1 MPPGFIRN
9 PDTVRQNNETPVR
22 PRGVALSG
30 EEELLMVET
39 FEGKVVLI
47 TGASGRIGLGLAETF
62 HAAGAKVALGDL
74 RQDAVDR
81 LAADLGG
88 ERTFAGVVDVR
99 DAASVRSFFAATEQ
113 SLGPVDIAVANAG
126 VFPTRAVLD
135 LDVAEWDR
143 VIEINMRGT
152 FLTCQA
158 AARSM
163 VAGKIITVSSGAHA
177 SARPG
182 GAPYCA
188 SKAGVVM
195 FTKTLAMEL
204 AEARIN
210 VNCIAPGYIQVDG
223 AVPDTEINRA
233 LLKNVPW
240 GRFGTPADVA
250 EIALFLA
257 SPAADYVTGEV
268 FAVNG
273 GAFAGRMYFPPAA
286 AVTA

>member
-1 MPPGFIRN
+1 M
-9 PDTVRQNNETPVR
+9 
-22 PRGVALSG
+22 A
-30 EEELLMVET
+30 ET

-47 TGASGRIGLGLAETF
+47 TGASGRIGLGLAQTF

-81 LAADLGG
+81 VAADLGG

-99 DAASVRSFFAATEQ
+99 DAASVHSFFAATERA
-113 SLGPVDIAVANAG
+113 LGPVDISVANAG

-135 LDVAEWDR
+135 LDVEEWDR

-163 VAGKIITVSSGAHA
+163 VAGKRPGKIITVSSGAHA

-233 LLKNVPW
+233 LLANIPW

-250 EIALFLA
+250 KMALFLA
-257 SPAADYVTGEV
+257 SSAADYVTGEV

-273 GAFAGRMYFPPAA
+273 GAFAGRMYFPSAA

>member
-1 MPPGFIRN
+1 MA
-9 PDTVRQNNETPVR
+9 ETI
-22 PRGVALSG
+22 
-30 EEELLMVET
+30 
-39 FEGKVVLI
+39 EGKVVLI
-47 TGASGRIGLGLAETF
+47 TGASGRIGLGMAQAF
-62 HAAGAKVALGDL
+62 HAAGARVALGDL
-74 RQDAVDR
+74 HQGTVEGA
-81 LAADLGG
+81 AADLGG

-99 DAASVRSFFAATEQ
+99 DASSVRNFLAAAERA
-113 SLGPVDIAVANAG
+113 LGPVDIAVANAG
-126 VFPTRAVLD
+126 VFPTLAVLD
-135 LDVAEWDR
+135 MDVDEWDR
-143 VIEINMRGT
+143 VIEINLRGT

-163 VAGKIITVSSGAHA
+163 VAGKRPGKIITISSGAHA

-210 VNCIAPGYIQVDG
+210 VNCIAPGYIQSEG
-223 AVPDTEINRA
+223 AVDPNSDFQRA
-233 LLKNVPW
+233 LLSNIPW

-250 EIALFLA
+250 HVTLFLA
-257 SPAADYVTGEV
+257 SSAADYVTGEV

-273 GAFAGRMYFPPAA
+273 GAFAGRMYLPFD
-286 AVTA
+286 TATAR